1 MSQFNQLLDIL
12 DLKQESENVFVG
24 NSLDIGSFSV
34 YGGQVLSQAVSAAAK
49 VCDDQKTLH
58 SLHGYFL
65 RPGDISIP
73 IKYKIEVIKE
83 GRSFNAVRVN
93 ALQNDKVIFIMAA
106 SYHIKEEGVHHQI
119 AMPNVAQ
126 PESLTSFSDLF
137 AQFAEKFDIKPKGIF
152 SPESPIIFRPI
163 EHYDPFNPGIRPPRN
178 HTWFKINGELA
189 DQNLKLN
196 QAIMTY
202 ASDFNLLITSMM
214 PHNMSMFT
222 NPMRIAS
229 LDHAMWFH
237 QEVDMNDWLLY
248 VVESPFAGDAR
259 GYCTGKMYTREGKL
273 VASVTQEGLIRQ
285 MGQRFDS

>member
-1 MSQFNQLLDIL
+1 MSQLNDLLNIL
-12 DLKQESENVFVG
+12 DLQQVEDNVFEAG
-24 NSLDIGSFSV
+24 SLDIGSFAV
-34 YGGQVLSQAVSAAAK
+34 YGGQVLAQSVSAASR
-49 VCDDQKTLH
+49 VCDDDKVLH

-73 IKYKIEVIKE
+73 IRYHIDVIKE
-83 GRSFNAVRVN
+83 GRSFNAIRVN
-93 ALQNDKVIFIMAA
+93 AKQNDKTIFIMAA
-106 SYHIKEEGVHHQI
+106 SYHIKESGIEHQI

-137 AQFAEKFDIKPKGIF
+137 AQFAEKFNIKPKGIF
-152 SPESPIIFRPI
+152 SPNSPIIFHPV

-178 HTWFKINGELA
+178 HTWFKINGDLA
-189 DQNLKLN
+189 DTNIKLN

-202 ASDFNLLITSMM
+202 ASDFNLLITAMM

-222 NPMRIAS
+222 DPMRIAS

-237 QEVDMNDWLLY
+237 EDVDINDWILY
-248 VVESPFAGDAR
+248 AVESPYAGNAR

-273 VASVTQEGLIRQ
+273 VASVTQEGLIRK
-285 MGQRFDS
+285 M